1 MEDVTIQYK
10 LDLAVRLIDTTTGNP
25 VTEKQ
30 VIFRTGG
37 EILSLLERGETY
49 ILINRGRVNMELQV
63 EVKGYLTET
72 VIVDYEQLSKREPL
86 IELPLI
92 PELKPYGYDDLTSV
106 EGTLEGIESIEAIQT
121 NNPMAAIGN
130 YIEPK
135 QTLKLFKSKHLGE
148 RSYAILHNEDNSF
161 EAFSIA
167 KKVDKFVL
175 KLKNPLEQKVVP
187 EETVT
192 RLIRGRAENNHYLLR
207 IRDNGKGSE
216 YIVRY
221 VVNGEP
227 TFVRI
232 DLDDPEGRRLPGWE
246 SQ

>member
-1 MEDVTIQYK
+1 MADVTIQYK

-30 VIFRTGG
+30 AIFRTGG
-37 EILSLLERGETY
+37 EILTLLDRGGAY

-63 EVKGYLTET
+63 DVRGYLPQT
-72 VIVDYEQLSKREPL
+72 VLVDYEKLSVREPL
-86 IELPLI
+86 IEVPLI
-92 PELKPYGYDDLTSV
+92 PVKKSYGFDDLV
-106 EGTLEGIESIEAIQT
+106 DIEGTIEGLESIEAIQI
-121 NNPMAAIGN
+121 NNALAAIGH

-135 QTLKLFKSKHLGE
+135 QTLKLFTSKYLGE
-148 RSYAILHNEDNSF
+148 SYYAIVHDGNESF
-161 EAFSIA
+161 ETFSIA
-167 KKVDKFVL
+167 RKVDKLVL
-175 KLKNPLEQKVVP
+175 KLKAPLEQKVIP

-192 RLIRGRAENNHYLLR
+192 RVIRGRVEKNRYLLR
-207 IRDNGKGSE
+207 VRENGKGSE
-216 YIVRY
+216 YLVRY
-221 VVNGEP
+221 IVKGKP